1 MHLLRIQSG
10 KAPKI
15 AFTGISRKEVIA
27 KIHEMK
33 LQSFHDAYYFEPGHF
48 EKLGMNGEGSC
59 DYYIIASPDDLAF
72 YENKQ
77 F

>member
-1 MHLLRIQSG
+1 MHLLRIQNG
-10 KAPKI
+10 KSPKI
-15 AFTGISRKEVIA
+15 AFTGSRKDVVA

-48 EKLGMNGEGSC
+48 EKLGMNGEGSH
-59 DYYIIASPDDLAF
+59 DYYIIASEDDLAY